1 MYPNSKL
8 IQAIFNFEG
17 TGLQSPMSL
26 GAAATYKVPRDKR
39 AQIIYVRMGNSAD
52 ALICLSLL
60 RDGKVMRLFPLGA
73 KQSLHVPLAMTEDIF
88 PESQIELS
96 VAAPKG
102 AAGVLV
108 VDVGLFEIE

>member
-1 MYPNSKL
+1 MYPTPKF
-8 IQAIFNFEG
+8 IQGIFTFEG
-17 TGLQSPMSL
+17 TGLQSPTSL
-26 GAAATYKVPRDKR
+26 GGTARYMVPRDKR
-39 AQIIYVRMGNSAD
+39 AQIVYARLGNSAD

-60 RDGKVMRLFPLGA
+60 RDGKVMRLFPVGA

-102 AAGVLV
+102 VTGVLV
-108 VDVGLFEIE
+108 VDVGVFEIE